1 MQRLGIAL
9 LLACALA
16 GNAVAQNTSA
26 RPRVP
31 SVTVTGEATL
41 SAEPDQAEIDIG
53 VVTQARN
60 APDATRENAEKLSRV
75 LAEIKK
81 ILEKA
86 DEVKTS
92 GYALTPNYRYPS
104 QGGRPEITGYTAS
117 NTLRIKML
125 KLESV
130 GKLIDA
136 AMQAGANNVNRLVF
150 TLKNEEAARLEALK
164 QASLKAKAKAE
175 AIAAALG
182 LKIVKVMSI
191 SESER
196 SFQPVFRQ
204 MAAGRAEVAAAP
216 APTPV
221 EPGTVEVRS
230 TVSLVA
236 ELSER

>member
-9 LLACALA
+9 VLVWVMMGTAA
-16 GNAVAQNTSA
+16 AQTGLD

-31 SVTVTGEATL
+31 SVTVSGETSLA
-41 SAEPDQAEIDIG
+41 ADPDQAEIDLG
-53 VVTQARN
+53 VGTQARN
-60 APDATRENAEKLSRV
+60 APDASRENAEKVSRV
-75 LAEIKK
+75 LAEVKK
-81 ILEKA
+81 ILDKA

-117 NTLRIKML
+117 NMLRIKMVR
-125 KLESV
+125 LENV
-130 GKLIDA
+130 GKVIDS
-136 AMQAGANNVNRLVF
+136 AMQAGANNINRLVF

-164 QASLKAKAKAE
+164 QASAKAKAKAE
-175 AIAAALG
+175 AIAASLG
-182 LKIVKVMSI
+182 LKIVKII
-191 SESER
+191 SVTENER

-204 MAAGRAEVAAAP
+204 MAARAEVAAAP

-236 ELSER
+236 ELSEN